1 MNEQKRLGI
10 VVAATVV
17 FGIFSKWLVG
27 VPYMAWG
34 YFDKM
39 FVTSFLLWCFYAAA
53 LYIAAKLETGK
64 KLNLLKIV
72 VQALAFGVIAA
83 FMKIGIDAG
92 IEQCAKKINN
102 MLYVTILME
111 CGIILFGILI
121 MLFLHIYVAKNRKI
135 RRIGFNKLLGLLMG
149 IVTLYAGVM
158 GYYLYQ
164 VKHWISEFS
173 HLEMIQDIGI
183 AQGVNNLSTKYA
195 IESNLIGMIVYVAFF
210 ITFWSLLQ
218 KSAEDSHFTKAGK

>member
-1 MNEQKRLGI
+1 M
-10 VVAATVV
+10 
-17 FGIFSKWLVG
+17 
-27 VPYMAWG
+27 
-34 YFDKM
+34 KM
-39 FVTSFLLWCFYAAA
+39 
-53 LYIAAKLETGK
+53 
-64 KLNLLKIV
+64 
-72 VQALAFGVIAA
+72 
-83 FMKIGIDAG
+83 GIDAG

-121 MLFLHIYVAKNRKI
+121 MLFLHIYVAKNHRI
-135 RRIGFNKLLGLLMG
+135 RRGGFNKFLGILMG
-149 IVTLYAGVM
+149 VVTLYAGVM

-173 HLEMIQDIGI
+173 HLEMVQDIEI

-210 ITFWSLLQ
+210 IAFWSLLQ

>member
-1 MNEQKRLGI
+1 MNEQKGLGI

-39 FVTSFLLWCFYAAA
+39 FVASFLLWCFYAAA

-64 KLNLLKIV
+64 KLKLLKIG

-83 FMKIGIDAG
+83 FMKMGIDAG
-92 IEQCAKKINN
+92 IEQCVKKINN

-121 MLFLHIYVAKNRKI
+121 MLFLHIYVAKNHRI
-135 RRIGFNKLLGLLMG
+135 RRGGFNKLLGILIG

-173 HLEMIQDIGI
+173 HLEMVQDIGI

-218 KSAEDSHFTKAGK
+218 KSEEDSHFTKAGK